1 MSNLLKQDNFITGLV
16 FGLLLPVPM
25 YGVLWTIDTLMKKT
39 GFWSGLH
46 PHENLYLLSI
56 ALNFIAAR
64 FYLVKWKLPKT
75 GKGMMLVSIVM
86 VVAFFLL
93 FYKQI

>member
-1 MSNLLKQDNFITGLV
+1 MKQDNFITGLV

-25 YGVLWTIDTLMKKT
+25 YGIFWGIDTLLKQT
-39 GFWSGLH
+39 GIWGGLH

-56 ALNFIAAR
+56 AINFLVVR

-93 FYKQI
+93 FFKQI